1 MTPDDE
7 DLIRSRQDEELIRKR
22 RRSRSLV
29 LALLLGALVLLVF
42 AVSITRITQGMDDA
56 ARAATDKGPSQ
67 MPRPRL
73 PSPSPAP

>member
-7 DLIRSRQDEELIRKR
+7 DLIRKRQ
-22 RRSRSLV
+22 RSRSLV

-67 MPRPRL
+67 MPRRSAVP
-73 PSPSPAP
+73 